1 MSAVYATDR
10 FEDLQAQA
18 HRQAYNAAF
27 DELELNWNWDAAT
40 YAALQAPG
48 PQAVRAYL
56 EREQSHLLRA
66 YEADFIVRAIE
77 GTKERCYAEA
87 MASRM
92 ASPARA
98 PVHAVR

>member
-1 MSAVYATDR
+1 MPASPAHTLR
-10 FEDLQAQA
+10 EDLQAEA

-27 DELELNWNWDAAT
+27 DELELNWSWDAAT

-66 YEADFIVRAIE
+66 YEADFIVQAIE
-77 GTKERCYAEA
+77 GTKERCHAA
-87 MASRM
+87 MLANRAAAPSRT
-92 ASPARA
+92 PA
-98 PVHAVR
+98 HVR

>member
-1 MSAVYATDR
+1 MPAVQEANLL
-10 FEDLQAQA
+10 EDLQAQA

-27 DELELNWNWDAAT
+27 EELELNWSWDADLF
-40 YAALQAPG
+40 AALRGPG

-77 GTKERCYAEA
+77 GTKERCYAA
-87 MASRM
+87 MLSHRAAAAARV
-92 ASPARA
+92 PAYA
-98 PVHAVR
+98 AH